1 MRMYIYT
8 PALGDLICSF
18 VPNPGCNW
26 AKILVFDDVP
36 AWWYV
41 IGFLTVITTAAN
53 FTGSGFIQA
62 ADLAAMADLPTTRG
76 EPMQY
81 ADNAVGIRLADPL
94 RKTQVHIKWKG

>member
-8 PALGDLICSF
+8 PALGDMICSF
-18 VPNPGCNW
+18 VPNPLCNW
-26 AKILVFDDVP
+26 SKILVFDAVP

-41 IGFLTVITTAAN
+41 IESLTVITTAPN

-62 ADLAAMADLPTTRG
+62 ADLAAMTDLPTTRG
-76 EPMQY
+76 EPMHY
-81 ADNAVGIRLADPL
+81 ADDAVGVRLADPL